1 MDDELKVT
9 FKWLDWMNDGSRK
22 VWNDFE
28 SKLASFAYTR
38 PKWTNLSF
46 FAYRSLNNI
55 TVLTVL
61 DIKKLLSQIYLE
73 RDS

>member
-1 MDDELKVT
+1 MMVRVKCEMIL
-9 FKWLDWMNDGSRK
+9 L
-22 VWNDFE
+22 
-28 SKLASFAYTR
+28 SKLVSFAYTR

-73 RDS
+73 RDW

>member
-1 MDDELKVT
+1 MDK
-9 FKWLDWMNDGSRK
+9 
-22 VWNDFE
+22 FE
-28 SKLASFAYTR
+28 
-38 PKWTNLSF
+38 F

-73 RDS
+73 RDW